1 MLKFFRIYGGYS
13 GWGDQVLLRSA
24 QNGQRQEGK
33 GWGAIAEGMLLPRTS
48 CGVGR
53 TTLTGTG
60 TKQLEEET
68 EREECTPFT
77 NGLDPL
83 STPLT
88 FALGWGS

>member
-1 MLKFFRIYGGYS
+1 MGVTLDGGT
-13 GWGDQVLLRSA
+13 RSCCEVPKMD
-24 QNGQRQEGK
+24 NEQEGK

-48 CGVGR
+48 CGVGT
-53 TTLTGTG
+53 TTLTRTG

-68 EREECTPFT
+68 EREECTLFT
-77 NGLDPL
+77 NGLDHL

>member
-1 MLKFFRIYGGYS
+1 MGVTLDGGS
-13 GWGDQVLLRSA
+13 RSCCEMPKMD
-24 QNGQRQEGK
+24 NEQEGK
-33 GWGAIAEGMLLPRTS
+33 RWGAIAEGMLLPRTS
-48 CGVGR
+48 CGVGT

-68 EREECTPFT
+68 EREECTLFT

>member
-1 MLKFFRIYGGYS
+1 MGVTLDGGT
-13 GWGDQVLLRSA
+13 RSCCEA
-24 QNGQRQEGK
+24 PKMDKEQEGK
-33 GWGAIAEGMLLPRTS
+33 GWGAIAEGMLLLRTS
-48 CGVGR
+48 CGAGT

-68 EREECTPFT
+68 EREECTLFT
-77 NGLDPL
+77 NGLDPI

>member
-1 MLKFFRIYGGYS
+1 MGVTLDGGT
-13 GWGDQVLLRSA
+13 RSCCEVPKMD
-24 QNGQRQEGK
+24 NEQEGK

-48 CGVGR
+48 CGVET

-68 EREECTPFT
+68 EREECTLFT